1 MESEDIVDKGIEGE
15 NFVTKLTESSYLK
28 YWCYSNPMD
37 VAGDK
42 KEICDLLILFFDTAI
57 IISVKNYDVNGNYD
71 RFLKK
76 VVEKSSKQL
85 FGAQR
90 KLFGSK
96 EIVLHHIL
104 QGDRKFEPNDFKH
117 VFKITVSVGEDF
129 ENYDFIDHDQ
139 VKGTVNIFNRQ
150 TFEAI
155 IFELDTIKDLTE
167 YLKAREELLIANQ
180 GLSCNCS
187 EKDLI
192 AYYLMN
198 AREFPEELLKHFEN
212 YTKSLQ
218 GKWQKYHA
226 NKDVILKKIEEENS
240 YFIDRL
246 VKTDVLPLENG
257 ELLAKEFMT
266 MSRFERRIMANSL
279 FELVNKYEG
288 NEDVLARTYTVFNG
302 IGFLFVYY
310 PIERKQKEIDA
321 ILFIAQQLYS
331 YFKKDNKIVML
342 AASRGMKQWKFGL
355 FQAAEISDDAEK
367 YLQAL
372 ALQFGWFQNEKRIER
387 NIKEYPNE

>member
-1 MESEDIVDKGIEGE
+1 MESEEIIDKGIEGE
-15 NFVTKLTESSYLK
+15 NFVTKLAETSYLK
-28 YWCYSNPMD
+28 YWCYPNPMD
-37 VAGDK
+37 MTGDK

-57 IISVKNYDVNGNYD
+57 IISVKNYNVNGNYE
-71 RFLKK
+71 RFLKR

-96 EIVLHHIL
+96 EIVLQHVL
-104 QGDRKFEPNDFKH
+104 QGDRKFEPNDYKNI
-117 VFKITVSVGEDF
+117 FKITVSVGEDF

-150 TFEAI
+150 TFETI
-155 IFELDTIKDLTE
+155 IFEFDTIKDLTE
-167 YLKAREELLIANQ
+167 YLIAREELLIANK
-180 GLSCNCS
+180 GLCCNCS

-192 AYYLMN
+192 AQYLMN
-198 AREFPEELLKHFEN
+198 AREFPEELLKDFEN
-212 YTKSLQ
+212 FTKSLQ
-218 GKWQKYHA
+218 GKWQRYHA

-246 VKTDVLPLENG
+246 VNTDVLPLENG

-288 NEDVLARTYTVFNG
+288 NQDVLARRYTVFNG

-310 PIERKQKEIDA
+310 PKERDEKEIDA
-321 ILFIAQQLYS
+321 ILFSAQQLYS

-355 FQAAEISDDAEK
+355 FQATEMTLGAEK

-372 ALQFGWFQNEKRIER
+372 ALQFGWFQNEKRVER

>member
-1 MESEDIVDKGIEGE
+1 MESEEIVDKGIEGE
-15 NFVTKLTESSYLK
+15 NFVTKLAETSYLK
-28 YWCYSNPMD
+28 YWCYPNPKD

-57 IISVKNYDVNGNYD
+57 IVSVKNYNVNGNYE
-71 RFLKK
+71 RFLKR

-96 EIVLHHIL
+96 EIVLHHMQ
-104 QGDRKFEPNDFKH
+104 QGEKKFNPDDFKH

-139 VKGTVNIFNRQ
+139 VKGTVNIFNRE

-167 YLKAREELLIANQ
+167 YLKVREELLITNE
-180 GLSCNCS
+180 GIPCNCN

-192 AYYLMN
+192 AHYLMN
-198 AREFPEELLKHFEN
+198 AREFPEALIKDFEN
-212 YTKSLQ
+212 FTKSLQ

-226 NKDVILKKIEEENS
+226 NKDVLLKKLEEEKS
-240 YFIDRL
+240 YFIDHL
-246 VKTDVLPLENG
+246 VKTDVLPLKDG

-266 MSRFERRIMANSL
+266 MSRFERRIMANNL

-288 NEDVLARTYTVFNG
+288 QEGILARRYTVFNG
-302 IGFLFVYY
+302 IGFLFIYY
-310 PIERKQKEIDA
+310 PIEKEQKEIDA
-321 ILFIAQQLYS
+321 ILFSAQQLYA
-331 YFKKDNKIVML
+331 YFKKNDKIVML
-342 AASRGMKQWKFGL
+342 ASTRGMKQWKFGL
-355 FQAAEISDDAEK
+355 FQASEITEIAEN
-367 YLQAL
+367 YLQNL
-372 ALQFGWFQNEKRIER
+372 AAQFGWFQNEKRIER
-387 NIKEYPNE
+387 NITEYPNE

>member
-1 MESEDIVDKGIEGE
+1 MESEEIIDKGIEGE
-15 NFVTKLTESSYLK
+15 NFVTKLAETSYLK
-28 YWCYSNPMD
+28 YWCYPNPMD
-37 VAGDK
+37 MGGDK

-57 IISVKNYDVNGNYD
+57 IISVKNYNVNGNYE
-71 RFLKK
+71 RFLKR

-90 KLFGSK
+90 KLFSSK
-96 EIVLHHIL
+96 EIVLQHIL
-104 QGDRKFEPNDFKH
+104 QGDRKFEPNDYKH
-117 VFKITVSVGEDF
+117 IFKITVSVGEDF

-155 IFELDTIKDLTE
+155 IFEFDTIKDLTE
-167 YLKAREELLIANQ
+167 YLIAREELLIANK
-180 GLSCNCS
+180 GLCCNCN

-192 AYYLMN
+192 AQYLMN
-198 AREFPEELLKHFEN
+198 AREFPEELLKDFEN
-212 YTKSLQ
+212 FTKSLQ
-218 GKWQKYHA
+218 GKWQRYHA

-288 NEDVLARTYTVFNG
+288 NQDVLARRYTVFNG

-310 PIERKQKEIDA
+310 PIERDEKEIDA
-321 ILFIAQQLYS
+321 ILFSAQQLYS

-355 FQAAEISDDAEK
+355 FQATEMTDGAEK

-372 ALQFGWFQNEKRIER
+372 ALQFGWFQNEKRVER